1 MVFTLSRK
9 HFVLIE
15 SYFRN
20 GLKVNASWIWSVQN
34 RLEEFTVEFP
44 NVIVDRK
51 TFEDNKL
58 EVFSEEK
65 P

>member
-20 GLKVNASWIWSVQN
+20 GLKVNASWSWSVQN

-58 EVFSEEK
+58 EAFSEEK

>member
-20 GLKVNASWIWSVQN
+20 GLKVNASWSWSVQN